1 MALQEN
7 KYLTFMIGN
16 EVYGLPI
23 LKVTEIIG
31 MMTITHVP
39 GMPEYIKGVINLR
52 GKIIPTL
59 DLRLKFGLEP
69 RNYDDKTSI
78 IVVEVR
84 REGSSH
90 LSGLIVD
97 TVWEVL
103 DIEDDNIELPPTYGN
118 NINNEFIS
126 GIGKKKDNVIILL
139 NADKII
145 MQEDVKKVLTLNK
158 EA

>member
-1 MALQEN
+1 MAVQEN
-7 KYLTFMIGN
+7 KFLTFMIGK

-31 MMTITHVP
+31 MMKITHVP
-39 GMPEYIKGVINLR
+39 GMPEYVKGVINLR

-59 DLRLKFGLEP
+59 DLRLKFGLES
-69 RNYDDKTSI
+69 RDYDDKTSI
-78 IVVEVR
+78 IVVEIN
-84 REGSSH
+84 REGSGH

-97 TVWEVL
+97 TVWEVVA
-103 DIEDDNIELPPTYGN
+103 IEEENIELPPTYGN

-126 GIGKKKDNVIILL
+126 GIGKKKDKVIILL

-145 MQEDVKKVLTLNK
+145 MQEDVNKVLTLNK

>member
-7 KYLTFMIGN
+7 KHLTFMIGK

-31 MMTITHVP
+31 MMKITHVP
-39 GMPEYIKGVINLR
+39 GMPEYVKGVINLR

-59 DLRLKFGLEP
+59 DLRLKFGLES
-69 RNYDDKTSI
+69 REYDDKTSI
-78 IVVEVR
+78 IVVEINKD
-84 REGSSH
+84 GNSH

-97 TVWEVL
+97 TVSEVL
-103 DIEDDNIELPPTYGN
+103 DIEEENIELPPTYGN
-118 NINNEFIS
+118 DINSEFIS
-126 GIGKKKDNVIILL
+126 GIGKKNDKVIIIL

-145 MQEDVKKVLTLNK
+145 MQKDAEKVLNLNN